1 MTIKEKKALFEKEK
15 KIYDSALLTFDGTEG
30 FDVYNCSL
38 PFTGKDGK
46 KYIYGRV
53 EDPKIWTNSM
63 VYLFEEVGK
72 DHYKHV
78 AGSMVYQLEDPFLQ
92 RIHGEVILGG
102 THVRKS
108 KGVLETYYGYFYRGD
123 ETRMTYFTTGPD
135 YMKDIRLVELANGKV
150 GVFSRPRHGTYDGGA
165 ESQIGFTVIDT
176 VDELDAKVVSEAPYL
191 KGLLGSGEWGG
202 VNQAY
207 LLESGKIGVIGHMSY
222 EDKDEKGDRL
232 QVYVNTA
239 FILDPETSTVT
250 DPVIIGTKSCYPP
263 NIPKEPWLADCCFTT
278 GIIPREDGL
287 VDLYSGVGDTG
298 EGRITIDN
306 PFAGEGKIFCLL

>member
-1 MTIKEKKALFEKEK
+1 MTIKEKKALFEQEK
-15 KIYDSALLTFDGTEG
+15 KIYDSALLTFEGAEG

-53 EDPKIWTNSM
+53 EDPTIWTNSM
-63 VYLFEEVGK
+63 VWLFEKTGK
-72 DHYKHV
+72 DCYKRV
-78 AGSMVYQLEDPFLQ
+78 YDSMVYQLEDPFLQ
-92 RIHGEVILGG
+92 RVHGELILGG

-108 KGVLETYYGYFYRGD
+108 KGILETYYGYFYRGD

-135 YMKDIRLVELANGKV
+135 YMKDIRLIELADGKI
-150 GVFSRPRHGTYDGGA
+150 GVFSRPRHGTYEGGA
-165 ESQIGFTVIDT
+165 ESQIGFTTIDKI
-176 VDELDAKVVSEAPYL
+176 DELDAKVVSEAPYL

-239 FILDPETSTVT
+239 FILDPATSTVT
-250 DPVIIGTKSCYPP
+250 EPSVIGTKSCYPP
-263 NIPKEPWLADCCFTT
+263 KTPKEPFLADCCFTT

-306 PFAGEGKIFCLL
+306 PFPGEGKIICLL